1 MAGRSAAIATGF
13 RIKLTPEQRAE
24 LHRRARKRVVPPRLR
39 DRLEMVR
46 LSDLDWSVPK
56 IAAYLGC
63 HEQTVRKSV
72 KAFLAG
78 GFDALPDRPRP
89 GRPPTLTV
97 GHLEAV
103 EQHLDAAAARGETWT
118 APRLAAWLAET
129 HRVRID
135 PEYLAARLRQRKF
148 RWKRTKRS
156 VRHKADPDLQARAK
170 ADLEVLTF

>member
-1 MAGRSAAIATGF
+1 MAGRSPAIATGF
-13 RIKLTPEQRAE
+13 RISLTPEQRAG
-24 LHRRARKRVVPPRLR
+24 LQRRARERVVPPRLR

-46 LSDLDWSVPK
+46 PSDLDWSVPK

-63 HEQTVRKSV
+63 HEQTVRKYV
-72 KAFLAG
+72 KAFLAE
-78 GFDALPDRPRP
+78 GFAALPDRPRP

-97 GHLEAV
+97 ARLEAV
-103 EQHLDAAAARGETWT
+103 ERHLDAAAARGETWT

-129 HRVRID
+129 HRVRVD
-135 PEYLAARLRQRKF
+135 PEYLAARLRARKF

-156 VRHKADPDLQARAK
+156 VQHKADPALQAQAQ